1 MGIYKKGKVWWMIR
15 QHDGKKVEKS
25 LNTKNKRV
33 AESRFAQ
40 IVTQIEDGS
49 YFRKP
54 ERSHSM
60 KDVIDR
66 YMKEVSPRQKS
77 HERNK
82 EIASHWK
89 DFLGDRLISEVT
101 ASILSSYKAK
111 RLTGEIRYGKSND
124 TDRRRIA
131 GESTVKKEL
140 AFLRQVFNMAIDEWE
155 IYNINPVKKVIKGL
169 KDRKRVRYVL
179 PEEAERLRFTLPSWL
194 RPLVIVACHTGL
206 REANIVRLTV
216 SQCDFRNERINIHD
230 AEMKNDDPF
239 STAMTV
245 EVKAVLLNVL
255 RSRKITSPYVF
266 TDEQGCP
273 YSRHS
278 VSMAFRRACKR
289 AGIHNL
295 RFNDLRHDFAT
306 FLVNNGI
313 SLYQIQHALGHK
325 DQRMSAR
332 YAHLLPENKDVAKC
346 IEGKGTTTI
355 LLQSEEKKGAA

>member
-131 GESTVKKEL
+131 GEST
-140 AFLRQVFNMAIDEWE
+140 
-155 IYNINPVKKVIKGL
+155 KVIKGL
-169 KDRKRVRYVL
+169 KDRKRIRYVL
-179 PEEAERLRFTLPSWL
+179 PDEAEGLRFTLPSWL

-289 AGIHNL
+289 AGIDNL